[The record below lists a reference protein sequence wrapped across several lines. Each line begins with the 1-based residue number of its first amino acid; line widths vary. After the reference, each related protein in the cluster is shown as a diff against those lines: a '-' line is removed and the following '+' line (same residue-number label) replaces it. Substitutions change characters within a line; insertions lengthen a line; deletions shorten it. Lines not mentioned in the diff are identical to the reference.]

1 MNQGNLCLGGEKN
14 NKAKSVV
21 LTFQNV
27 LLRERVSPCLP
38 VPLAA
43 LVQINSNAG
52 KKMD

>member
-1 MNQGNLCLGGEKN
+1 MSGGKY

-27 LLRERVSPCLP
+27 LLGEHVSPCLP
-38 VPLAA
+38 VPPAA
-43 LVQINSNAG
+43 LVQISSNAG